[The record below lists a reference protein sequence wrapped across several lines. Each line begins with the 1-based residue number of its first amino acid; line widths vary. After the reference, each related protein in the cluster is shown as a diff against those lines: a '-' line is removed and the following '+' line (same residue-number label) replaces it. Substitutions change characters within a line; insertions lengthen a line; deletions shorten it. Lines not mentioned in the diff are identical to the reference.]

1 MYKFSSNDLNAFDSP
16 NFAPLVHGML
26 KHHLPVICFSDF
38 FSLVSTVGIEIDVD
52 WNNVIRQ
59 TGLRRF
65 KAHKR
70 KTPIGTFVMACIYSP
85 H

>member
-16 NFAPLVHGML
+16 NFPPLVHGARRFRCSAKNPSLTML
-26 KHHLPVICFSDF
+26 CA
-38 FSLVSTVGIEIDVD
+38 VGIDIAVD

-70 KTPIGTFVMACIYSP
+70 
-85 H
+85 